1 MFTFWLNLNSVI
13 TDPKLCHLSF
23 PWVWCGEEYLQAED
37 NPPMRLF
44 LPPIPP
50 IGVGAAV
57 AADAVVGME
66 TGTLI

>member
-13 TDPKLCHLSF
+13 ADAKLCHLSF

-44 LPPIPP
+44 LLPPP
-50 IGVGAAV
+50 IGEGA